1 SRASAN
7 SQSKGGK
14 AQRTGDRGLSRGF
27 RKIYCITFCLLGR
40 GLRSHMDTQNAR
52 DVTCTYAA
60 ARLSDGWAAGLVT
73 IPETGRGAASWHP
86 KYDRVNHPTPISAKS
101 VRALLIRRDPAITA
115 TACGR
120 RHNGT

>member
-1 SRASAN
+1 
-7 SQSKGGK
+7 
-14 AQRTGDRGLSRGF
+14 
-27 RKIYCITFCLLGR
+27 
-40 GLRSHMDTQNAR
+40 MDAQNAR

-73 IPETGRGAASWHP
+73 IPETGRGAVSWHP

-101 VRALLIRRDPAITA
+101 VRALLNRRDPAITA

-120 RHNGT
+120 RHNGTSHREGSTISEVLRILAAGITIVLVVLVKCG